1 MSRTLSKAVFC
12 LFAISASSIHPARAC
27 SVFYEPKPYEET
39 LVQLREPRLLNHVR
53 DAAAIYV
60 ARVAAHRRSGEEEP
74 PDFFDR
80 NPIFTTEYRFT
91 VTKLLKGADIDS
103 FWYRPK
109 LPNDYLAVPLYDA
122 DGRVIIDAKN
132 PVASDSPAS
141 AKLRQS
147 YFSFWVDD
155 ETLSIGESLTPG
167 DCRTYVFFE
176 SGVDYLFVLDS
187 NGKTLSAER
196 TVSDDDAWLAAV
208 RYVAENP
215 GATDLGALTIEALFS
230 TLWGSIDRMTVARCG
245 RSPKVIQTDLVTG
258 ETKNHVP
265 RKAFWFDDG
274 EDPYIEFPFDRSGC
288 RKGSSYLRFQYYQ
301 WFPIGGDDVVDLRS
315 LAFAKRIVG
324 ETRVRV
330 SQIADWAK
338 EAPHP

>member
-12 LFAISASSIHPARAC
+12 LFVISASSMHPARAC

-39 LVQLREPRLLNHVR
+39 LAQLREPRLLNHVR

-60 ARVAAHRRSGEEEP
+60 ARVAAHRRSGKAEP
-74 PDFFDR
+74 PDLFDAQTL
-80 NPIFTTEYRFT
+80 FATEYRFS
-91 VTKLLKGADIDS
+91 VTKVLKGADVDS

-122 DGRVIIDAKN
+122 DGREIIDAKN
-132 PVASDSPAS
+132 PVVLDPDAS
-141 AKLRQS
+141 AQLRHS

-155 ETLSIGESLTPG
+155 ESLGIGESTTAG

-176 SGVDYLFVLDS
+176 SGVDYLFVLD
-187 NGKTLSAER
+187 NDGKALSAER
-196 TVSDDDAWLAAV
+196 IVSGDDAWLAAV
-208 RYVAENP
+208 RHVVENP
-215 GATDLGALTIEALFS
+215 DATDLGALTVEALFS
-230 TLWGSIDRMTVARCG
+230 TLWGSVDRMTVARCG
-245 RSPKVIQTDLVTG
+245 RSPKVVQTNLVTG
-258 ETKNHVP
+258 ELENYVP

-274 EDPYIEFPFDRSGC
+274 EDPYIEFPFDRSAC

-301 WFPIGGDDVVDLRS
+301 WLPIGGDDVVDFRS

-330 SQIADWAK
+330 SQIANWAK